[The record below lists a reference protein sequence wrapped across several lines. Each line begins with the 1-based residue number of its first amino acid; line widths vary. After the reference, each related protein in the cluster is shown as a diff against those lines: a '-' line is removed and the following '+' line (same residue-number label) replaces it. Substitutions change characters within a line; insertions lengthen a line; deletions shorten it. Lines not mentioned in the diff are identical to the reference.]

1 MNAQE
6 RVEARL
12 RELGS
17 VVVALSGG
25 VDSSLVAALAQLAA
39 LVVPLWICLTMELV
53 EERRPTEATAG

>member
-6 RVEARL
+6 RVEERL

-25 VDSSLVAALAQLAA
+25 VDSSLVAALAQRA
-39 LVVPLWICLTMELV
+39 LGIAPWPS
-53 EERRPTEATAG
+53 RQSPPRSRPAS